1 MINFVNSAS
10 SPRSPEVKRLCQ
22 VLSTETSLTVKD
34 PWDVAVEMDEKWQ
47 SVEAV
52 LLLDAGHVDGHH
64 LHVLLVKRLV
74 QLVHCIQDS
83 LVHPREN
90 AFRLV
95 LSSLMFQYILTV
107 HINIY
112 LTCCPP

>member
-1 MINFVNSAS
+1 
-10 SPRSPEVKRLCQ
+10 
-22 VLSTETSLTVKD
+22 
-34 PWDVAVEMDEKWQ
+34 MDEKWQ

-90 AFRLV
+90 AFRWV
-95 LSSLMFQYILTV
+95 LSSLMFQYISTV